1 MTFELGGIVALAA
14 LMVGL
19 IAWLRADMHR
29 EIEVLRAEVAE
40 LRTEMSEL
48 RMEMSELRERMARM
62 EGMFEVLA
70 RAVELPRT
78 GAAAE

>member
-1 MTFELGGIVALAA
+1 MTLELGGIVALAA
-14 LMVGL
+14 LMIGL

-29 EIEVLRAEVAE
+29 EIGGLRGEIAQLRTEMAE
-40 LRTEMSEL
+40 LRTEMA
-48 RMEMSELRERMARM
+48 ELRERMARM

-78 GAAAE
+78 EAAAE